1 MNDDRILQSLGDL
14 ARREGEADRARFDER
29 WDRLA
34 AGTLSPE
41 EDAELRALAATSPE
55 LREAYEAFRPLGP
68 DVQARIV
75 EKVAELVPAPV
86 PQPLPFYRRAAARRI
101 EVWLGSAAA
110 IAAALFL
117 VIRIWIPGAPLPP
130 YQVDPVLGVQSQRG
144 EPTATSGL
152 PVFVPGSLLTVSAR
166 PSKPVEG
173 PVEARGFVRPL
184 SGGGAVVPLD
194 PQPPFKIENG
204 AVRLRATLGQEIRLT
219 SGDWR
224 LWIVVGRPGKIP
236 TASALAEELRAGRT
250 GRADWQALLADLR
263 VDDRAPP

>member
-1 MNDDRILQSLGDL
+1 MNEDRILQSLGDL

-55 LREAYEAFRPLGP
+55 LREAYEAFQPLGP
-68 DVQARIV
+68 EFQARIV

-117 VIRIWIPGAPLPP
+117 FIVPPRAPLPL
-130 YQVDPVLGVQSQRG
+130 YQADRVEGVQSQRG
-144 EPTATSGL
+144 EPTQTSGL
-152 PVFVPGSLLTVSAR
+152 PVFVPGSLLTVSAH
-166 PSKPVEG
+166 PSKPVKG
-173 PVEARGFVRPL
+173 RVEALGFVRPL
-184 SGGGAVVPLD
+184 SGGAVHPLD
-194 PQPPFKIENG
+194 PQPSFDLPENG
-204 AVRLRATLGQEIRLT
+204 AVRLRATLGEGIRLQA
-219 SGDWR
+219 GDWR
-224 LWIVVGRPGKIP
+224 LWIVIGRPGKIP
-236 TASALAEELRAGRT
+236 SPSALAEELRAGRT
-250 GRADWQALLADLR
+250 RHADWQAVFTDLR
-263 VDDRAPP
+263 IDDRAPP

>member
-1 MNDDRILQSLGDL
+1 MNEDRILQSLGDL

-55 LREAYEAFRPLGP
+55 FREAYEAFQPLGP

-75 EKVAELVPAPV
+75 KKAKAELRRKKII
-86 PQPLPFYRRAAARRI
+86 PFPPRRL
-101 EVWLGSAAA
+101 EVWFGAMAS

-117 VIRIWIPGAPLPP
+117 VIRIWIIPGASLPL

-152 PVFVPGSLLTVSAR
+152 PVFVPGSLLTVSAH
-166 PSKPVEG
+166 PSKPVKG
-173 PVEARGFVRPL
+173 RVEALGFVRPL
-184 SGGGAVVPLD
+184 SGGAVHPLD
-194 PQPPFKIENG
+194 PQPSFDLPENG
-204 AVRLRATLGQEIRLT
+204 AVRLRATLGEGIRLQA
-219 SGDWR
+219 GDWR
-224 LWIVVGRPGKIP
+224 LWIVIGRPGKIP
-236 TASALAEELRAGRT
+236 SPSALAEELRAGWTRH
-250 GRADWQALLADLR
+250 ADWQAVSADLR
-263 VDDRAPP
+263 IDDRAPP